1 MRSVIAVVGA
11 VSLVVAQVSPGFAQS
26 TLPVPAQP
34 AALAP
39 PAETAVNPTI
49 VEAFKAYPKGGDQL
63 SKRLSDLIVKD
74 PKLAVGLVKYVR
86 TSSELVKDQK
96 LAAERGLAAAL
107 TRMGVKA
114 ADMPLPPPAEEVWNP
129 WYLLGL
135 LALIPILCF
144 AEFCKTSNNPPPVVS
159 HH

>member
-1 MRSVIAVVGA
+1 M
-11 VSLVVAQVSPGFAQS
+11 Q
-26 TLPVPAQP
+26 
-34 AALAP
+34 
-39 PAETAVNPTI
+39 
-49 VEAFKAYPKGGDQL
+49 
-63 SKRLSDLIVKD
+63 KD

-144 AEFCKTSNNPPPVVS
+144 AEFCKTSNNPPPVVQPS
-159 HH
+159 LRSSSVLLFHQPFDAPPSPLRFGG